1 MKKLIRSIIIS
12 VFIAMA
18 AYAEDASPP
27 DDLVE
32 MLPGVWWEHVPAVCV
47 NKRELYDFA
56 FKKELQ
62 PLNRSYGRRN
72 GKEDGEVVY
81 IITYWVNIHND
92 QSMASVQVPGAD
104 YECVLY
110 RTFDLELNPNF
121 DFSYRMDI

>member
-1 MKKLIRSIIIS
+1 MKKLLLTITLCLFTAIT
-12 VFIAMA
+12 FAKENTP
-18 AYAEDASPP
+18 EDRI
-27 DDLVE
+27 E
-32 MLPGVWWEHVPAVCV
+32 NLPGVWWEKIPAVCV
-47 NKRELYDFA
+47 ENNTLYDYA
-56 FKKELQ
+56 QRKELQ

-121 DFSYRMDI
+121 DFSNRIDI